1 MVKVQSVEEVME
13 AFQAKCSS
21 LEKTK
26 QGLQVEIEDM
36 VIELERSNSAA
47 LALEKRQR
55 NFDKVSQ
62 QHRHTTKSVSISVR
76 GKSGLVT
83 FGLDVC
89 LTQLLS
95 DWKLR
100 FEECQTDLE
109 ASQKESRNLSTE
121 LFKLK
126 NSYEEALD
134 HLETVKRENK
144 NLQGLSL
151 MLLCCLKK
159 PHIR

>member
-1 MVKVQSVEEVME
+1 MTLS
-13 AFQAKCSS
+13 
-21 LEKTK
+21 
-26 QGLQVEIEDM
+26 
-36 VIELERSNSAA
+36 
-47 LALEKRQR
+47 
-55 NFDKVSQ
+55 
-62 QHRHTTKSVSISVR
+62 
-76 GKSGLVT
+76 T

-89 LTQLLS
+89 LMQLLS

-100 FEECQTDLE
+100 FEESQADLE

-144 NLQGLSL
+144 NLQGSLSL
-151 MLLCCLKK
+151 PYAVLLSSKATEMTLW
-159 PHIR
+159 

>member
-1 MVKVQSVEEVME
+1 MVKLQSVEEVME
-13 AFQAKCSS
+13 ASQAKCSS

-36 VIELERSNSAA
+36 VIELERSNAAA
-47 LALEKRQR
+47 LALEKKQR
-55 NFDKVSQ
+55 NFDKVSR
-62 QHRHTTKSVSISVR
+62 QHRHTTDSVCISLR
-76 GKSGLVT
+76 GESGGTALST
-83 FGLDVC
+83 FGPDVC
-89 LTQLLS
+89 LMQLLS

-100 FEECQTDLE
+100 FEENQADLE

-144 NLQGLSL
+144 NLQGGLSL
-151 MLLCCLKK
+151 
-159 PHIR
+159 PHAVVLS